1 MKTKNWESQNLDYF
15 APVAS
20 FGTFQFQFPRES
32 FSKTVE
38 ESLFLGKRNLP
49 SPGSGAD
56 LALAP
61 INYESLARR
70 RTSPPP
76 SLPSPSLPERGASAA
91 VSAQCKCQM
100 IGRTDGV
107 CAARGKFACI
117 PRRTRRPPAP
127 PRAFAPEC
135 CCGPHLRGCEQSPFR
150 SWQICR
156 IPIDEIE

>member
-70 RTSPPP
+70 QTSPP
-76 SLPSPSLPERGASAA
+76 SPVPPCPRRFGGGFCAM
-91 VSAQCKCQM
+91 QM
-100 IGRTDGV
+100 PADRTDGRTDRV

-135 CCGPHLRGCEQSPFR
+135 CGGPHLRGCEQSPFR